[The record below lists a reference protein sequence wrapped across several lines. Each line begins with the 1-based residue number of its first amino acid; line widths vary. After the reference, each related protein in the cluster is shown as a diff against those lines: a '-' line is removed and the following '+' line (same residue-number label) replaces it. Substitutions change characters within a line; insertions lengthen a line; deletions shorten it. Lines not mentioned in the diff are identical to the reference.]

1 MGDIQDRPNLGRSS
15 SAAPPGR
22 RVERRLEAWMRSE
35 RQQPGFAGGPALTEL
50 PLPSPKL
57 LAAIAVTAI
66 SATFFVVALPHVGDM
81 WAALARAEAARAGVG
96 LNYWFGWYSG
106 GTAPGAYS
114 VLSPMLS
121 ALVGTPA
128 LLAISTV
135 AAVTLAYFAVRGMR
149 RPYAALLVITIVA
162 SANLWSG
169 RVPFALGCAIG
180 LLAVLAMQSGR
191 RYLAALAGI
200 ATVLASP
207 VAGAFLILGAA
218 SAALATSKQRSA
230 TVMCAAA
237 SGLALIGI
245 GLWYGTPGPEGLSAG
260 AAIGGAIMLVAML
273 LAQPSRAMTTLII
286 ISVAAIPILAIVPN
300 GMGSNIERL
309 VYIVAPVGVAATSRA
324 RPAITAIAIIPAL
337 IYGLVATATDLAIA
351 YAPNSQLSYYTGLQH
366 ELGNLQGQLAGH
378 RLEVVSNGTHA
389 AAYVL
394 LSQAALA
401 RGYETQADAAYDAVL
416 SNPKELT
423 SATYDTWLAQNAVA
437 YVAVDRTPLTHT
449 PEYNLVIKDHP
460 AYLNEIWADQH
471 WSLYRVE
478 QPMPIVSSPARYIS
492 STQGQLVLRVDRA
505 ESVFLRLRYS
515 RLLKAIGPE
524 ALPNATMTPTPAG
537 WTELHTFGPGT
548 YLLHGAA

>member
-1 MGDIQDRPNLGRSS
+1 MKADRR
-15 SAAPPGR
+15 
-22 RVERRLEAWMRSE
+22 
-35 RQQPGFAGGPALTEL
+35 PGFAGGPGGHDVNALT
-50 PLPSPKL
+50 LPSPKV

-66 SATFFVVALPHVGDM
+66 SATMFVVALPHVGDM

-96 LNYWFGWYSG
+96 LSYWFGWYSG

-114 VLSPMLS
+114 VLTPMLS
-121 ALVGTPA
+121 AVVGSPG

-135 AAVTLAYFAVRGMR
+135 AAVVLAYYAVRGMR
-149 RPYAALLVITIVA
+149 RPYAALLVVTIVA

-180 LLAVLAMQSGR
+180 LVAVLAMQSGR
-191 RYLAALAGI
+191 RYIAALAGI

-218 SAALATSKQRSA
+218 SAALATNKQRSS

-237 SGLALIGI
+237 TGLALIGI

-260 AAIGGAIMLVAML
+260 AAVGGAIMLVVML

-286 ISVAAIPILAIVPN
+286 ISTAAIPILAIVPN

-309 VYIVAPVGVAATSRA
+309 VYIIAPVGVAATSRA
-324 RPAITAIAIIPAL
+324 RPAVTAIAIIPAM

-366 ELGNLQGQLAGH
+366 ELSNLHGSLAGH

-394 LSQAALA
+394 LNQAALA

-416 SNPKELT
+416 ANPHELN
-423 SATYDTWLAQNAVA
+423 ATTYRTWLSQNAVS

-449 PEYNLVIKDHP
+449 PEYNLVLKNQP
-460 AYLNEIWADQH
+460 SYLSVVWADAH
-471 WSLYRVE
+471 WTLYRVQ
-478 QPMPIVSSPARYIS
+478 QPTPIVSSPATYVS
-492 STQGQLVLRVDRA
+492 SNQGQMVLHVDRA
-505 ESVFLRLRYS
+505 ESVLLRLRWS
-515 RLLKAIGPE
+515 RLLTATGPT
-524 ALPNATMTPTPAG
+524 ALQPADVTSTPSG
-537 WTELHTFGPGT
+537 WTMLQTFGPGT
-548 YLLHGAA
+548 YVLHGAA